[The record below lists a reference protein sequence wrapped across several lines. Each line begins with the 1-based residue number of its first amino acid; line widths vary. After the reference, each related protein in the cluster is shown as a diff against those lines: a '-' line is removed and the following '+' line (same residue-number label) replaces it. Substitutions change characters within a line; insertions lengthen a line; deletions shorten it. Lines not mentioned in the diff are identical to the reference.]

1 MTTPDSGAVAR
12 AILDGNRYMTL
23 ATADAA
29 GRPWASPVYFDHDSY
44 RSFFWI
50 SSPSAQHSLNISV
63 RPEVSLV
70 VFDSTVV
77 PGEGEAVYVA
87 ATASQLSGADV
98 ERGLLVYPKQSGP
111 GVRSLGV
118 ADVSPPSPYRLYRAD
133 ASEQWI
139 LCPRSAGTACAPHGL
154 AYDHRLSV
162 GLVAPQQL

>member
-1 MTTPDSGAVAR
+1 MTSLDPGAVAR

-44 RSFFWI
+44 TSFFWI
-50 SSPSAQHSLNISV
+50 SSPDAQHSLNISV
-63 RPEVSLV
+63 RPEASLV

-77 PGEGEAVYVA
+77 PGTGEAVYVA
-87 ATASQLSGADV
+87 ATASQLSSADI
-98 ERGLLVYPKQSGP
+98 ERGLQVYPKQEGP

-118 ADVSPPSPYRLYRAD
+118 DDVSGSSPYRLYRAD

-139 LCPRSAGTACAPHGL
+139 LCPREAGTACSPHGL

-162 GLVAPQQL
+162 GSIAPE